1 RARARLH
8 EPLVPGG
15 GRANGRRAR
24 GAGDQPGQ
32 MCSGDGPGPGGTGAR
47 AEPPDIRQTAQGTHG
62 EGGATM
68 TTRITRK
75 QFLRTALYGGA
86 SLAIGAPRVLEA
98 LQVGGPALDVVVVN
112 GRIVDGTGRAAY
124 AASLAIRD
132 GRIVDIGN

>member
-1 RARARLH
+1 
-8 EPLVPGG
+8 
-15 GRANGRRAR
+15 
-24 GAGDQPGQ
+24 
-32 MCSGDGPGPGGTGAR
+32 
-47 AEPPDIRQTAQGTHG
+47 
-62 EGGATM
+62 M

-98 LQVGGPALDVVVVN
+98 LQVGRPALDVVVVN

-132 GRIVDIGN
+132 GRIVDIGNVPASAARQVIDAKEQYVCPGLIDPHAH